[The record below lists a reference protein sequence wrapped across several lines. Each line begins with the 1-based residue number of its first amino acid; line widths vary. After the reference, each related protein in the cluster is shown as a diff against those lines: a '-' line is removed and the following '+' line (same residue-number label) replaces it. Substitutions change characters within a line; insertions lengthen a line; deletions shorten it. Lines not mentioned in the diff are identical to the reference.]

1 MIDKYQRLDCKV
13 IISLINRSKPVMV
26 SALAALLVFANVQ
39 ISQAATSTNVDKF
52 FAAVKSAKPIDIEAA
67 RKKYIAPNTSADIYA
82 QMVVKHFTGT
92 EYLKT
97 LDKVG
102 NVSPSAHDLPGKLT
116 KSKDGS
122 FKLDSTFNT
131 IDGTYKDFVLN
142 KSKKISSFKVKTTNN
157 TFVSIKDNMQLLTIN
172 YNNGG
177 TEFKT
182 GIHWKLPTG
191 YSFVQLDFVN
201 NFGGFKSWSY
211 ARGYIRDASGVN
223 HNTVTGPL
231 GCTNT
236 GGKTVI
242 EATTSTVAAIVKNTS
257 STVIIPMYASCSG
270 DNYGEI
276 SVPFLVQ

>member
-1 MIDKYQRLDCKV
+1 MDSKV
-13 IISLINRSKPVMV
+13 KKSLLITSKSIVV
-26 SALAALLVFANVQ
+26 SALSVLLVMSNVQ
-39 ISQAATSTNVDKF
+39 AAQAAASTNVDKF
-52 FAAVKSAKPIDIEAA
+52 FAAVKSAKPLDIEAA
-67 RKKYIAPNTSADIYA
+67 RKKYIVPNSSADIYA
-82 QMVVKHFTGT
+82 QMIVKHFTGT

-102 NVSPSAHDLPGKLT
+102 NVSPTAHDLPGKIT

-131 IDGTYKDFVLN
+131 IDGNYKDFVLN
-142 KSKKISSFKVKTTNN
+142 KSKKISSFSVKTTNN
-157 TFVSIKDNMQLLTIN
+157 TFVSIKDNLQLLTIN

-191 YSFVQLDFVN
+191 YSFVQLDFMN

-223 HNTVTGPL
+223 HNGVTGPL

-242 EATTSTVAAIVKNTS
+242 EISTSSVAAIVKNTT
-257 STVIIPMYASCSG
+257 STVIIPMYASCTG

>member
-1 MIDKYQRLDCKV
+1 MSV
-13 IISLINRSKPVMV
+13 INRSKSITV
-26 SALAALLVFANVQ
+26 SALAVLLVFTNVQ
-39 ISQAATSTNVDKF
+39 LSQAATSTNVDKF
-52 FAAVKSAKPIDIEAA
+52 FAAVKSAKPVNIETA
-67 RKKYIAPNTSADIYA
+67 RKKYIVPNSSADIYA
-82 QMVVKHFTGT
+82 QMIVKHFSGT

-97 LDKVG
+97 LDKFG
-102 NVSPSAHDLPGKLT
+102 NVSPSAHDLPGKIT

-157 TFVSIKDNMQLLTIN
+157 KFVSIKDNMQLLTIN
-172 YNNGG
+172 YNNAG

-191 YSFVQLDFVN
+191 YSFVQLDFIN
-201 NFGGFKSWSY
+201 NFGGLKSWSY

-231 GCTNT
+231 GCTNS

-242 EATTSTVAAIVKNTS
+242 EATTSTVAAIVKNTT
-257 STVIIPMYASCSG
+257 STLIIPMYASCTG

-276 SVPFLVQ
+276 SVTFLVQ

>member
-1 MIDKYQRLDCKV
+1 
-13 IISLINRSKPVMV
+13 MV
-26 SALAALLVFANVQ
+26 SALAVLLVFANVQ

-52 FAAVKSAKPIDIEAA
+52 FAAVKSAKPVDIESA

-82 QMVVKHFTGT
+82 QMIVKHFTGT
-92 EYLKT
+92 EYMKT
-97 LDKVG
+97 LDKFG

-157 TFVSIKDNMQLLTIN
+157 SFVSIKDNIQLLTLN

-201 NFGGFKSWSY
+201 NFGGLKSWSY

-236 GGKTVI
+236 GGKTVM
-242 EATTSTVAAIVKNTS
+242 EATTSTVAAIVQNTT
-257 STVIIPMYASCSG
+257 STVIIPMYASCTG
-270 DNYGEI
+270 ANYGEI

>member
-1 MIDKYQRLDCKV
+1 MTT
-13 IISLINRSKPVMV
+13 SHINRSKSIVV
-26 SALAALLVFANVQ
+26 SALSVLLVIANVQ

-52 FAAVKSAKPIDIEAA
+52 FAAVKSAKPLDIEAA
-67 RKKYIAPNTSADIYA
+67 RKKYIAPNSSADIYA
-82 QMVVKHFTGT
+82 QMIVKHFTGT

-102 NVSPSAHDLPGKLT
+102 NVSPTAHDAPGKIT
-116 KSKDGS
+116 KNKDGS

-142 KSKKISSFKVKTTNN
+142 KSKKISSFKIKTTNDK
-157 TFVSIKDNMQLLTIN
+157 FVSTKNNFQLLTIN
-172 YNNGG
+172 YNNDG

-191 YSFVQLDFVN
+191 YSFVQLEFIN

-223 HNTVTGPL
+223 HDTITGPL
-231 GCTNT
+231 GCTNS

-242 EATTSTVAAIVKNTS
+242 EATTSSVAAITKDTTS
-257 STVIIPMYASCSG
+257 TIVIPMFASC
-270 DNYGEI
+270 NGENSSEI
-276 SVPFLVQ
+276 KVPFTVK

>member
-1 MIDKYQRLDCKV
+1 MTASR
-13 IISLINRSKPVMV
+13 INRSNSSVV
-26 SALAALLVFANVQ
+26 SALSVLLVIANVQ

-52 FAAVKSAKPIDIEAA
+52 FAAVKSAKPLDIDAA
-67 RKKYIAPNTSADIYA
+67 RKKYVVPNSSADIYA
-82 QMVVKHFTGT
+82 QMIVKHFTGT

-97 LDKVG
+97 LDQYG
-102 NVSPSAHDLPGKLT
+102 NVSPTAHDAPGKIT

-122 FKLDSTFNT
+122 FVLDSTFNT

-142 KSKKISSFKVKTTNN
+142 KSKKISSFKVKTTS
-157 TFVSIKDNMQLLTIN
+157 TKFVSIKDNMQLLTIN
-172 YNNGG
+172 YNDSG

-191 YSFVQLDFVN
+191 YSFVQLHFNN

-223 HNTVTGPL
+223 HNAVTGPL
-231 GCTNT
+231 GCTNS

-242 EATTSTVAAIVKNTS
+242 EATTSSVAAIVKNTT
-257 STVIIPMYASCSG
+257 STMIIPMYASCNG
-270 DNYGEI
+270 TNYGEI

>member
-1 MIDKYQRLDCKV
+1 VKKN
-13 IISLINRSKPVMV
+13 LINRNKSVAA
-26 SALAALLVFANVQ
+26 SALSVLLVFVNIQ
-39 ISQAATSTNVDKF
+39 ISHAATSTNVDKF
-52 FAAVKSAKPIDIEAA
+52 FAAVKSAKPVAIEAA
-67 RKKYIAPNTSADIYA
+67 RKKYIVPNSSADIYA
-82 QMVVKHFTGT
+82 QMIVKHFTGT

-102 NVSPSAHDLPGKLT
+102 NVSPSAHDLPGKIT

-142 KSKKISSFKVKTTNN
+142 KSKKISSFKIKTTNDK
-157 TFVSIKDNMQLLTIN
+157 FVSIKDNLQLLTIN
-172 YNNGG
+172 YNNDG

-191 YSFVQLDFVN
+191 YSFVQVDFIN
-201 NFGGFKSWSY
+201 NFGGLKSWSY

-223 HNTVTGPL
+223 HDAVTGPL
-231 GCTNT
+231 GCTNS

-242 EATTSTVAAIVKNTS
+242 EATTSTVAAIVKNTT
-257 STVIIPMYASCSG
+257 STFVIPMFASCTG
-270 DNYGEI
+270 DNPGEI
-276 SVPFLVQ
+276 KVPFLVQ

>member
-1 MIDKYQRLDCKV
+1 MIASR
-13 IISLINRSKPVMV
+13 ISLSKSIVV
-26 SALAALLVFANVQ
+26 SALSVLLVIANVQ

-52 FAAVKSAKPIDIEAA
+52 FAAVKSAKPLDIEAA
-67 RKKYIAPNTSADIYA
+67 RKKYVVPNSSADIYA
-82 QMVVKHFTGT
+82 QMIVKHFTGT

-102 NVSPSAHDLPGKLT
+102 NVSPTAHDAPGKIT

-142 KSKKISSFKVKTTNN
+142 KSKKISSFKIKTTNDK
-157 TFVSIKDNMQLLTIN
+157 FVSTKDNFQLLTIN

-191 YSFVQLDFVN
+191 YSFVQLDYIN

-231 GCTNT
+231 GCTNS
-236 GGKTVI
+236 GAKTVI
-242 EATTSTVAAIVKNTS
+242 EATTSTVAAIVKNTT
-257 STVIIPMYASCSG
+257 STIIIPMYASCTG
-270 DNYGEI
+270 ENYGEI

>member
-1 MIDKYQRLDCKV
+1 MKK
-13 IISLINRSKPVMV
+13 SLLIKSRSIAV
-26 SALAALLVFANVQ
+26 SALSVLLVISNVQ
-39 ISQAATSTNVDKF
+39 VTQAATSTNVDKF
-52 FAAVKSAKPIDIEAA
+52 FAAVKSAKPVDIEAA
-67 RKKYIAPNTSADIYA
+67 RKKYIALGTSADIYA
-82 QMVVKHFTGT
+82 QMIVKHFTGT

-102 NVSPSAHDLPGKLT
+102 NVSPSAHDAPGKIT

-157 TFVSIKDNMQLLTIN
+157 TFVSIKDNLQLLSIN

-223 HNTVTGPL
+223 HNGVTGPL

-242 EATTSTVAAIVKNTS
+242 EISTSSVAAIVKNTT
-257 STVIIPMYASCSG
+257 STVIIPMYASCTG

>member
-1 MIDKYQRLDCKV
+1 MPQ
-13 IISLINRSKPVMV
+13 LIQSKKIVV
-26 SALAALLVFANVQ
+26 STLTFLLVFVNVQ
-39 ISQAATSTNVDKF
+39 ISQAATSSNVDKF
-52 FAAVKSAKPIDIEAA
+52 FAAVKSAKPADIESA
-67 RKKYIAPNTSADIYA
+67 RKKYIVPNSSADIYA
-82 QMVVKHFTGT
+82 KMIVNHFNGT

-97 LDKVG
+97 LDKYG
-102 NVSPSAHDLPGKLT
+102 NVSPTAHDAPGKIS
-116 KSKDGS
+116 KNKDGS
-122 FKLDSTFNT
+122 FTLDSTFNT
-131 IDGTYKDFVLN
+131 IDGSYKDFVLN
-142 KSKKISSFKVKTTNN
+142 KSKKISSFKIKTTNN
-157 TFVSIKDNMQLLTIN
+157 KFVSTKDAFQLLSIN

-177 TEFKT
+177 TEIKS

-191 YSFVQLDFVN
+191 YSFVQLDFNN

-242 EATTSTVAAIVKNTS
+242 EGTTSSVAAIVKNTT
-257 STVIIPMYASCSG
+257 STMIIPMYASCTG

>member
-1 MIDKYQRLDCKV
+1 LDSKV
-13 IISLINRSKPVMV
+13 KKSLLITSKSIVV
-26 SALAALLVFANVQ
+26 SALSVLLVMSNVQ
-39 ISQAATSTNVDKF
+39 AAQAAASTNVDKF
-52 FAAVKSAKPIDIEAA
+52 FAAVKSAKPLDIEAA
-67 RKKYIAPNTSADIYA
+67 RKKYIVPNSSADIYA
-82 QMVVKHFTGT
+82 QMIVKHFTGT

-102 NVSPSAHDLPGKLT
+102 NVSPTAHDLPGKIT

-131 IDGTYKDFVLN
+131 IDGNYKDFVLN
-142 KSKKISSFKVKTTNN
+142 KSKKISSFSVKTTNN
-157 TFVSIKDNMQLLTIN
+157 TFVSIKDNLQLLTIN

-191 YSFVQLDFVN
+191 YSFVQLDFMN

-223 HNTVTGPL
+223 HNGVTGPL

-242 EATTSTVAAIVKNTS
+242 EISTSSVAAIVKNTT
-257 STVIIPMYASCSG
+257 STVIIPMYASCTG

>member
-1 MIDKYQRLDCKV
+1 MDKYQRLD
-13 IISLINRSKPVMV
+13 SRMTTSRMNRNKAIVV
-26 SALAALLVFANVQ
+26 SALSALLVIANVQ

-52 FAAVKSAKPIDIEAA
+52 FAAVKSAKPLDIEAA
-67 RKKYIAPNTSADIYA
+67 RKKYIVPNSSADIYA
-82 QMVVKHFTGT
+82 QMIVKHFTGT

-97 LDKVG
+97 LDKFG
-102 NVSPSAHDLPGKLT
+102 NVSPTAHDAPGKIT

-142 KSKKISSFKVKTTNN
+142 KSKKISSFKIKTTNDK
-157 TFVSIKDNMQLLTIN
+157 FVSTKDNFQLLTIN

-191 YSFVQLDFVN
+191 YSFVQLDYVN

-242 EATTSTVAAIVKNTS
+242 EATTSTVAAIVKNTT
-257 STVIIPMYASCSG
+257 STVIIPMYASCTG
-270 DNYGEI
+270 ENYGEI

>member
-1 MIDKYQRLDCKV
+1 MSV
-13 IISLINRSKPVMV
+13 INRSKSITV
-26 SALAALLVFANVQ
+26 SALAFLLVFTNVQ
-39 ISQAATSTNVDKF
+39 LSQAATSTNVDKF
-52 FAAVKSAKPIDIEAA
+52 FAAVKSAKPVNIETA
-67 RKKYIAPNTSADIYA
+67 RKKYIVPNSSADIYA
-82 QMVVKHFTGT
+82 QMIVKHFSGT

-97 LDKVG
+97 LDKFG
-102 NVSPSAHDLPGKLT
+102 NVSPSAHDLPGKIT

-142 KSKKISSFKVKTTNN
+142 KSKKISSFKIKTTNDN
-157 TFVSIKDNMQLLTIN
+157 FVSTKDNFQLLTIN

-191 YSFVQLDFVN
+191 YSFVQLDYIN

-242 EATTSTVAAIVKNTS
+242 EATTSTVAAIVKNTT
-257 STVIIPMYASCSG
+257 STVVIPMYASCTG

>member
-1 MIDKYQRLDCKV
+1 LDSKV
-13 IISLINRSKPVMV
+13 KKSLLIKSKSIAVT
-26 SALAALLVFANVQ
+26 ALSVLLVISNVQ
-39 ISQAATSTNVDKF
+39 VAQAATSTNVDKF
-52 FAAVKSAKPIDIEAA
+52 FAAVKSAKPVDIEAA
-67 RKKYIAPNTSADIYA
+67 RKKYIASGTSADIYA
-82 QMVVKHFTGT
+82 QMIVKHFTGT

-102 NVSPSAHDLPGKLT
+102 NVSPSAHDLPGKIT
-116 KSKDGS
+116 KNKDGS

-191 YSFVQLDFVN
+191 YSFVQLDFIN

-223 HNTVTGPL
+223 HNVVTGPL
-231 GCTNT
+231 GCTNS

-242 EATTSTVAAIVKNTS
+242 EGTTSSAATLVKNTTSTVV
-257 STVIIPMYASCSG
+257 IPMYLSCTG

>member
-1 MIDKYQRLDCKV
+1 MNN
-13 IISLINRSKPVMV
+13 STTSKSKSV
-26 SALAALLVFANVQ
+26 LVFVFSVFFIFSNIQ
-39 ISQAATSTNVDKF
+39 ISRAATSSTVDKF
-52 FAAVKSAKPIDIEAA
+52 FSAVKSAKPLDIEVA
-67 RKKYIAPNTSADIYA
+67 RKKYIVPNSSADIYA
-82 QMVVKHFTGT
+82 QMIVKHFTVT

-97 LDKVG
+97 LDTVG
-102 NVSPSAHDLPGKLT
+102 NVSPTAHDLPGKIT
-116 KSKDGS
+116 KNKDGS

-131 IDGTYKDFVLN
+131 IDGSYKDFVLN
-142 KSKKISSFKVKTTNN
+142 KSNKISSFKIKTTNSK
-157 TFVSIKDNMQLLTIN
+157 FISIDGNLQSLVMN
-172 YNNGG
+172 YNEGG

-191 YSFVQLDFVN
+191 YSFVQLNFLN

-242 EATTSTVAAIVKNTS
+242 EATTTSVAAIVKNTT
-257 STVIIPMYASCSG
+257 STIVIPMYASCTG
-270 DNYGEI
+270 DNPNEI
-276 SVPFLVQ
+276 KVPFTVQ

>member
-1 MIDKYQRLDCKV
+1 MDMSLVSKSKSIV
-13 IISLINRSKPVMV
+13 ISVLSF
-26 SALAALLVFANVQ
+26 LLVVANVQ
-39 ISQAATSTNVDKF
+39 VAQAATSTNVDKF
-52 FAAVKSAKPIDIEAA
+52 FAAVKSAKPLDIEAA
-67 RKKYIAPNTSADIYA
+67 RKKYIAPNSSADIYA
-82 QMVVKHFTGT
+82 QMIVKHFTGT

-97 LDKVG
+97 LDTVG
-102 NVSPSAHDLPGKLT
+102 NVSPSAHDLPGKIT

-142 KSKKISSFKVKTTNN
+142 KSKKISSFKIKTTNK
-157 TFVSIKDNMQLLTIN
+157 TFVSIKDNLQFLTIN
-172 YNNGG
+172 YNNDG

-191 YSFVQLDFVN
+191 YSFVQVDFIN

-223 HNTVTGPL
+223 HDAVTGPL
-231 GCTNT
+231 GCTNS

-242 EATTSTVAAIVKNTS
+242 EATTSTVAAIVKNTT
-257 STVIIPMYASCSG
+257 STFVIPMFASCTG
-270 DNYGEI
+270 DNPGEI
-276 SVPFLVQ
+276 KVPFLVQ

>member
-1 MIDKYQRLDCKV
+1 LDSKV
-13 IISLINRSKPVMV
+13 KKSLLIKSKSIAV
-26 SALAALLVFANVQ
+26 SALSVLLVISNVQ
-39 ISQAATSTNVDKF
+39 VAQAATSTNVDKF
-52 FAAVKSAKPIDIEAA
+52 FAAVKSANPVDIEAA
-67 RKKYIAPNTSADIYA
+67 RKKYIESGTSADIYA
-82 QMVVKHFTGT
+82 QMIVKHFTGT

-102 NVSPSAHDLPGKLT
+102 NVSPSAHDAPGKIT

-157 TFVSIKDNMQLLTIN
+157 AFVSIKDNLQLLTIN

-223 HNTVTGPL
+223 HNGVTGPL

-242 EATTSTVAAIVKNTS
+242 EISTSSVAAIVKNTT
-257 STVIIPMYASCSG
+257 STVIIPMYASCTG

>member
-1 MIDKYQRLDCKV
+1 V
-13 IISLINRSKPVMV
+13 NVSLISRSKSVIV
-26 SALAALLVFANVQ
+26 SAFAVLLVFTNVQ
-39 ISQAATSTNVDKF
+39 VSQAATSTNVDKF
-52 FAAVKSAKPIDIEAA
+52 FAAVKSAKPVDIEVA
-67 RKKYIAPNTSADIYA
+67 RKKYIVPNSSADIYA
-82 QMVVKHFTGT
+82 QMIVKHFSGT

-97 LDKVG
+97 LDTVG
-102 NVSPSAHDLPGKLT
+102 NVSPTAPDLPGKIT
-116 KSKDGS
+116 KNKDGS
-122 FKLDSTFNT
+122 FKFDSTFNT
-131 IDGTYKDFVLN
+131 IDGTYRDFVLN
-142 KSKKISSFKVKTTNN
+142 KSKKISSFKIKTTNN
-157 TFVSIKDNMQLLTIN
+157 TFVSIKDNLQLLTIN

-191 YSFVQLDFVN
+191 YSFVQLDFLN

-242 EATTSTVAAIVKNTS
+242 EATTSSVAAIVKNTT
-257 STVIIPMYASCSG
+257 STMVIPMYASCTG
-270 DNYGEI
+270 DNLNEI
-276 SVPFLVQ
+276 KVPFTVQ

>member
-1 MIDKYQRLDCKV
+1 MDSRVKNFL
-13 IISLINRSKPVMV
+13 LSKRKSVAV
-26 SALAALLVFANVQ
+26 SALSVLLAISNVQ
-39 ISQAATSTNVDKF
+39 VAQAATSTNVDKF
-52 FAAVKSAKPIDIEAA
+52 FAAVKSAKPVDIEAA
-67 RKKYIAPNTSADIYA
+67 RKKYIVPNSSADIYA
-82 QMVVKHFTGT
+82 QMIVKHFTGT

-97 LDKVG
+97 LDKFG
-102 NVSPSAHDLPGKLT
+102 NVSPSAHDAPGKIT

-157 TFVSIKDNMQLLTIN
+157 KFVSIKDNIQLLTIN

-242 EATTSTVAAIVKNTS
+242 EATTSTVAAIVKNTT
-257 STVIIPMYASCSG
+257 STLIIPMYASCTG

>member
-1 MIDKYQRLDCKV
+1 MKK
-13 IISLINRSKPVMV
+13 SLLIRSKSIAV
-26 SALAALLVFANVQ
+26 SALSVLLVISNVQ
-39 ISQAATSTNVDKF
+39 VAQAATSTNVDKF
-52 FAAVKSAKPIDIEAA
+52 FAAVKSAKPVDIEAA
-67 RKKYIAPNTSADIYA
+67 RKKYIVPNSSADIYA

-97 LDKVG
+97 LDTVG
-102 NVSPSAHDLPGKLT
+102 NVSPTAHDLPGIIT
-116 KSKDGS
+116 KNKDGS
-122 FKLDSTFNT
+122 LKLDSTFNT

-142 KSKKISSFKVKTTNN
+142 KSKKISSFKVKTTN
-157 TFVSIKDNMQLLTIN
+157 TKFVSIKDNLQLLTIN

-191 YSFVQLDFVN
+191 YSFVQLDFIN

-211 ARGYIRDASGVN
+211 VRGYIRDASGVN
-223 HNTVTGPL
+223 HDTVTGPL

-242 EATTSTVAAIVKNTS
+242 EATTSSVAAIVKNTT
-257 STVIIPMYASCSG
+257 STMVIPMYASCTG
-270 DNYGEI
+270 DNINEI
-276 SVPFLVQ
+276 KVPFTVQ

>member
-1 MIDKYQRLDCKV
+1 MMDKYQRLDCKV

-82 QMVVKHFTGT
+82 QMIVKHFTGT
-92 EYLKT
+92 EYMKT
-97 LDKVG
+97 LDKFG

-157 TFVSIKDNMQLLTIN
+157 SFVSIKDNIQLLTLN

-201 NFGGFKSWSY
+201 NFGGLKSWSY

-236 GGKTVI
+236 GGKTVM
-242 EATTSTVAAIVKNTS
+242 EATTSTVAAIVQNTT
-257 STVIIPMYASCSG
+257 STVIIPMFASCTG
-270 DNYGEI
+270 ANYGEI

>member
-1 MIDKYQRLDCKV
+1 V
-13 IISLINRSKPVMV
+13 V
-26 SALAALLVFANVQ
+26 SALAVLLVFTNVQ
-39 ISQAATSTNVDKF
+39 ISQAATLTNVDKF
-52 FAAVKSAKPIDIEAA
+52 FAAVKSAKPIDIELA
-67 RKKYIAPNTSADIYA
+67 RKKYVAPNSSADIYA
-82 QMVVKHFTGT
+82 QMIVKHFTGT

-97 LDKVG
+97 LDRVG

-157 TFVSIKDNMQLLTIN
+157 KFVSIKDSIQLLTIN
-172 YNNGG
+172 YNTGG
-177 TEFKT
+177 IEFKT

-201 NFGGFKSWSY
+201 NFGGLKSWSY

-231 GCTNT
+231 GCTNS

-242 EATTSTVAAIVKNTS
+242 EATTSTIATIVKNTT
-257 STVIIPMYASCSG
+257 STVIIPMYASCTG
-270 DNYGEI
+270 DNYDEI
-276 SVPFLVQ
+276 SVPFLEQ

>member
-1 MIDKYQRLDCKV
+1 VNTAKFRFGKSTFVLA
-13 IISLINRSKPVMV
+13 ISL
-26 SALAALLVFANVQ
+26 LLLGANVQ
-39 ISQAATSTNVDKF
+39 ASQAATTSNVDKF
-52 FAAVKSAKPIDIEAA
+52 FAAIKSAKPLEIESA
-67 RKKYIAPNTSADIYA
+67 RKKFIVPNSSADIYA
-82 QMVVKHFTGT
+82 QMIVKHFKGT

-97 LDKVG
+97 LDKFG
-102 NVSPSAHDLPGKLT
+102 NVSPTAHDAPGKIT
-116 KSKDGS
+116 KKKDGS
-122 FKLDSTFNT
+122 FVLDSTFDT

-142 KSKKISSFKVKTTNN
+142 KSKKISSFKIKTTNN
-157 TFVSIKDNMQLLTIN
+157 KFVSIRSNLQFLSLN

-191 YSFVQLDFVN
+191 YSFVQLDFNN

-231 GCTNT
+231 GCTNS

-242 EATTSTVAAIVKNTS
+242 EATTSSVAAIVKNTT
-257 STVIIPMYASCSG
+257 STLIIPMYASCTG

-276 SVPFLVQ
+276 SVPFFVQ

>member
-1 MIDKYQRLDCKV
+1 MMDKYQRLDLKV
-13 IISLINRSKPVMV
+13 RMSLINRSKPVMV
-26 SALAALLVFANVQ
+26 SALAILFIFANVQ

-52 FAAVKSAKPIDIEAA
+52 FAAVKSAKPVDIEAA
-67 RKKYIAPNTSADIYA
+67 RKKYVVPNSSADIYA
-82 QMVVKHFTGT
+82 QMIVKHFTGT

-97 LDKVG
+97 LDRVG
-102 NVSPSAHDLPGKLT
+102 NVSPSAHDAPGKIT

-157 TFVSIKDNMQLLTIN
+157 SFVSIKDNIQLLTIN

-201 NFGGFKSWSY
+201 NFGGFKSWTY

-242 EATTSTVAAIVKNTS
+242 EATTSTVAAIVKNTT
-257 STVIIPMYASCSG
+257 STVIIPMYASCTG

>member
-1 MIDKYQRLDCKV
+1 VKKFLLNTRKSIA
-13 IISLINRSKPVMV
+13 I
-26 SALAALLVFANVQ
+26 SALSVLLVISNVQ
-39 ISQAATSTNVDKF
+39 VAQAATSTNVDKF
-52 FAAVKSAKPIDIEAA
+52 FAAVKSAKPVDIEAA
-67 RKKYIAPNTSADIYA
+67 RKKYIVPNSSADIYA
-82 QMVVKHFTGT
+82 QMIVKHFTGT

-102 NVSPSAHDLPGKLT
+102 NVSPTAHDAPGKIT

-142 KSKKISSFKVKTTNN
+142 KSKKISSFKVKTTNK
-157 TFVSIKDNMQLLTIN
+157 TFVSIKDNIQLLTIN
-172 YNNGG
+172 YNNAG

-242 EATTSTVAAIVKNTS
+242 EATTSTVASIVKNTT
-257 STVIIPMYASCSG
+257 STMIIPMYASCTA

>member
-1 MIDKYQRLDCKV
+1 MMDKYQRLDCKV
-13 IISLINRSKPVMV
+13 RMSLINRSKPVMV
-26 SALAALLVFANVQ
+26 SALAVFLVFANVQ

-52 FAAVKSAKPIDIEAA
+52 FAAVKSAKPVDIEAA
-67 RKKYIAPNTSADIYA
+67 RKKYIAPNSSADFYA
-82 QMVVKHFTGT
+82 QMIVKHFTGT

-97 LDKVG
+97 LDRVG
-102 NVSPSAHDLPGKLT
+102 NVSPSSHDLPGKLT

-157 TFVSIKDNMQLLTIN
+157 SFVSIKENIQLLTIN

-242 EATTSTVAAIVKNTS
+242 EATTSTVTAIVKNTT
-257 STVIIPMYASCSG
+257 STVIIPMYASCTG